1 MPLDNQEDNLLDIIN
16 LLMKKLLYDLIK
28 YVLTFI
34 IFMYGNVITLL
45 NLYINYY
52 ITCDLLFNLSFNEI
66 FIYIISILK

>member
-52 ITCDLLFNLSFNEI
+52 ITYDLLFNLSFNEI
-66 FIYIISILK
+66 FIYIYN